1 MLIPK
6 YGCIWCVNVVSF
18 WDWGNGLDSF
28 NKWKLPFSLTMK
40 NLSSKRSI
48 CIYWGVRADAGFPHI
63 FLAGFTSDH
72 TCIESTLYTLNTWV
86 VWSENRQKSESCICG
101 NPAWALTSPPY
112 YNYVCANFCRN
123 LKTWKRCFSHA
134 GENVGLVHLHS
145 SRFVLIYLDSLCYTT
160 GHHPT
165 TSRKRHYVL

>member
-1 MLIPK
+1 MCKRGLTFGIEVKAWALLTSESCLFHSPWRI
-6 YGCIWCVNVVSF
+6 YPARGAYAY
-18 WDWGNGLDSF
+18 NGVLELTLDF
-28 NKWKLPFSLTMK
+28 HTF
-40 NLSSKRSI
+40 
-48 CIYWGVRADAGFPHI
+48 

-86 VWSENRQKSESCICG
+86 VWSENRPKSESCICG
-101 NPAWALTSPPY
+101 NPAWALTSPPPH